1 MPSELFSGE
10 YAHAVILVPGT
21 VTVVERLRGSRNGLL
36 WNGDA
41 VILVPE
47 TPSHCCGRV
56 SPFRLQM
63 PVVERN

>member
-1 MPSELFSGE
+1 MDNSCL
-10 YAHAVILVPGT
+10 AVILVPGT
-21 VTVVERLRGSRNGLL
+21 VTVVERLGGVSGSRNGLL